1 MSATGSTTTGSTS
14 TTTSVAEI
22 KLHGLTARDAPLA
35 IAPLTIE
42 LGPGIHA
49 LLGTHADGVGL
60 LLAVLAGAH
69 AVRAGR
75 VEALGLP
82 LTSDAVRKEIGYVP
96 LDLKLPDPWTV
107 VETLRAADAIRG
119 EPERDQVQ
127 RLAVLGLAP
136 LASRRA
142 RTLSAE
148 EARAVALAEA
158 LTSTKVRV
166 LLLEEPFVKM
176 DARAA
181 AAFPAILR
189 ERARAGA
196 CVVISTASTRE
207 AAELAD
213 DHLTF
218 DRGTLVKRA
227 PSGERLA
234 LEGPDGARIRI
245 VATPADARLL
255 VAALASEADVTAIAT
270 EADGMIVVTGRDL
283 LSLAAA
289 VGKAIRHAK
298 VDIEMLRPEPLP
310 LDELRAA
317 TAGDVAGA
325 YRAAFERAAATSAAS
340 TTPPAAPPP
349 AEAAPPET
357 A

>member
-1 MSATGSTTTGSTS
+1 MSPTGSATSA
-14 TTTSVAEI
+14 AEI
-22 KLHGLTARDAPLA
+22 KLTNLTARAAPLA
-35 IAPLTIE
+35 IAPLTLE
-42 LGPGIHA
+42 LGAGIHA
-49 LLGTHADGVGL
+49 LLGTQADSVGL

-69 AVRAGR
+69 SARSGR
-75 VEALGLP
+75 VEMLGRD
-82 LTSDAVRKEIGYVP
+82 LTGDAVRKEIGYVP

-107 VETLRAADAIRG
+107 EETLAAADAIRG

-127 RLAVLGLAP
+127 RLAVLGLGLLAP
-136 LASRRA
+136 RRA

-176 DARAA
+176 DPRAA

-218 DRGTLVKRA
+218 DRGALVKRSA
-227 PSGERLA
+227 NGDRLE
-234 LEGPDGARIRI
+234 LEGPGGARIRI
-245 VATPADARLL
+245 IASLADARVL
-255 VAALASEADVTAIAT
+255 VAALSSEADIAT
-270 EADGMIVVTGRDL
+270 ISAEADGMILVTGREL
-283 LSLAAA
+283 VSLAAA
-289 VGKAIRHAK
+289 VGKAIRRSG
-298 VDIEMLRPEPLP
+298 VDVAMIRPEPLP
-310 LDELRAA
+310 LDELRAS

-325 YRAAFERAAATSAAS
+325 YRAAFERAAAAV
-340 TTPPAAPPP
+340 PVEPAAPAP
-349 AEAAPPET
+349 AEPPPENS
-357 A
+357 